1 MAGRFTRTV
10 EDFTCEKCGA
20 AVTGNGFTNHCPQ
33 CLHSKHVD
41 ENPGDRA
48 ATCRGLMEPVAV
60 EQGRT
65 AWVVVHRCL
74 TCAAVK
80 RNKSAP
86 DDSRR
91 ALLEVARR
99 RALG

>member
-10 EDFTCEKCGA
+10 ENFACEKCGA
-20 AVTGNGFTNHCPQ
+20 AVTGNGFTNHCPR

-48 ATCRGLMEPVAV
+48 ARCHGLMAPIAI
-60 EQGRT
+60 EQGRSG
-65 AWVVVHRCL
+65 WVVVHKCL
-74 TCAAVK
+74 ACGEVK

-86 DDSRR
+86 DDDQRELR
-91 ALLEVARR
+91 EIARR
-99 RALG
+99 RALS